1 MTIIAMFFF
10 KCKFATY
17 SSVHVPPVV
26 NKVASEDDPMGHHQ
40 QGVAHHLPFNL
51 NKFENDEKVLLHEEE
66 KNDLVLIIEEKKTS
80 STVNK
85 REEKFVANSIFLHL
99 ENS

>member
-1 MTIIAMFFF
+1 MCFFQVQI
-10 KCKFATY
+10 CHLG
-17 SSVHVPPVV
+17 SVHVPPVV

-66 KNDLVLIIEEKKTS
+66 KNDLVLIIEEKHLLHRKKKVRKNLQTH
-80 STVNK
+80 
-85 REEKFVANSIFLHL
+85 FFHL